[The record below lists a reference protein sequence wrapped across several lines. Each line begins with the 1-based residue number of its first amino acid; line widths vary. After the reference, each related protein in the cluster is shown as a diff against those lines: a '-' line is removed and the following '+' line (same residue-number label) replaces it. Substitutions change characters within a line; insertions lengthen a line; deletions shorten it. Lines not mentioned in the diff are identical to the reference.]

1 MNPFSV
7 ACTAQKVIAY
17 AAIAAAVAFAA
28 AAIVQTV
35 RLAGERRAHDELATE
50 FATHKEDAE
59 RTARLASE
67 NYRRE
72 EQRRIQAQKEAEDE
86 ATRQLEAARAD
97 AGAAADA
104 LRRLRQR
111 VAADA
116 ARRAAAGDPAAPQG
130 GPAAEPAAHL
140 PADALLARLGEAA
153 GQLAAHADAARIAG
167 LACERSY
174 DALTRGAE

>member
-7 ACTAQKVIAY
+7 ASTAQKLIAY
-17 AAIAAAVAFAA
+17 AAIAAALAFAA
-28 AAIVQTV
+28 AATVQTV
-35 RLAGERRAHDELATE
+35 RLAGERRAHAELATE

-72 EQRRIQAQKEAEDE
+72 EQRRITAQKEAEDE

-97 AGAAADA
+97 AGVAADA

-116 ARRAAAGDPAAPQG
+116 ARRAAAGNPSASQS
-130 GPAAEPAAHL
+130 GPSTEPAADL
-140 PADALLARLGEAA
+140 PADVLARLGEAA

-174 DALTRGAE
+174 EALTESRP

>member
-7 ACTAQKVIAY
+7 ASTAQKLIAY
-17 AAIAAAVAFAA
+17 AAIAAALAFAA
-28 AAIVQTV
+28 AATVQTV
-35 RLAGERRAHDELATE
+35 RLARAQSAHAKLDAAFAKHREEGERA
-50 FATHKEDAE
+50 
-59 RTARLASE
+59 ARLASE

-72 EQRRIQAQKEAEDE
+72 EQRRITAQKEAEDE

-111 VAADA
+111 VASDA
-116 ARRAAAGDPAAPQG
+116 ARRAAASHPAAAPG
-130 GPAAEPAAHL
+130 GTPTEPATDL
-140 PADALLARLGEAA
+140 PADMLGRLGEAA